1 MTTSEEPGNTSPPR
15 GGVVRQAVAFLVAG
29 LANTAVGY
37 GAFAVALFL
46 LGVSP
51 LWSNIIAYATGLVVA
66 VFLMRLW
73 VFPSKK
79 KKRRYVAT
87 FLAIFLFS
95 YLVNLIV
102 FTVGLAL
109 TPIHPALMQIVAMA
123 SYSVVFFVL
132 GRFFLAD
139 KPGRALTN

>member
-1 MTTSEEPGNTSPPR
+1 MTTSDGSGNTPPHR
-15 GGVVRQAVAFLVAG
+15 VGVIRQAVSFLAAG

-37 GAFAVALFL
+37 GAFAVALFI
-46 LGVSP
+46 LGLSP
-51 LWSNIIAYATGLVVA
+51 VWSNVIAYAAGLIVA

-87 FLAIFLFS
+87 FLVIFLVA

-102 FTVGLAL
+102 FALGLIL
-109 TPIHPALMQIVAMA
+109 TPIHPALMQIIAMA
-123 SYSVVFFVL
+123 SYSAVFFVL

-139 KPGRALTN
+139 KPGAAPTK